1 MTSAFR
7 STLIPGIMAAALATL
22 AIAGCSAVR
31 SGAFLGVPAPM
42 SSDNVS
48 TSGLPVGL
56 DSVAIERY
64 FPLKRFFSWTYAVLI
79 KAKDGTTEAQDTLR
93 VETLAET
100 SSKSGTLSLKRSI
113 GGTTV
118 FEGEGTVNQ
127 SSNLISINLIDRVE
141 TIELPLRA
149 GLEWTSGTLSARS
162 FKVDKLVVAATTYRD
177 LIGISYTRDGEVVA
191 ARWLAPRKGIVKQLQ
206 RTKSEAGDIEI
217 ISELVQA
224 YTVGVAA
231 ISLSPTSTI
240 SLTPAAT
247 AAATALI
254 TMDEDGL
261 TSQEITFSS
270 SNQSVATIAKGGS
283 GVTGLKAVVT
293 AVATGSAIISARSD
307 QDPTKIATVTVTV
320 N

>member
-1 MTSAFR
+1 
-7 STLIPGIMAAALATL
+7 MAARLLAT
-22 AIAGCSAVR
+22 
-31 SGAFLGVPAPM
+31 
-42 SSDNVS
+42 
-48 TSGLPVGL
+48 
-56 DSVAIERY
+56 
-64 FPLKRFFSWTYAVLI
+64 
-79 KAKDGTTEAQDTLR
+79 
-93 VETLAET
+93 
-100 SSKSGTLSLKRSI
+100 
-113 GGTTV
+113 
-118 FEGEGTVNQ
+118 
-127 SSNLISINLIDRVE
+127 
-141 TIELPLRA
+141 
-149 GLEWTSGTLSARS
+149 
-162 FKVDKLVVAATTYRD
+162 
-177 LIGISYTRDGEVVA
+177 
-191 ARWLAPRKGIVKQLQ
+191 RKCIVKQLH

-307 QDPTKIATVTVTV
+307 QDPTKIATVSVTV